1 MPNFSGF
8 QKAKTRIILE
18 HLFFNKK
25 PIVICNLKWFIDTGL
40 SYLYLERY
48 KVIKGT
54 YSTKITDEFK
64 SKFNS
69 GNAKKTIKSAVYE
82 GCIAKNTITVE

>member
-1 MPNFSGF
+1 M
-8 QKAKTRIILE
+8 ILE

-25 PIVICNLKWFIDTGL
+25 PIEICNLKWFIDTGL
-40 SYLYLERY
+40 SYLYLEKY

-54 YSTKITDEFK
+54 YLTKITDEFT

-69 GNAKKTIKSAVYE
+69 RNAKKENEISSL
-82 GCIAKNTITVE
+82 